1 MHNTAILTDSCTL
14 LIKIR
19 PKPHA
24 LFFFLL
30 WRKNRAD
37 TVYKCTVHLASSP
50 SIASANSYI
59 FSLLLTISGQQ
70 QVIQGG
76 KNDNDK
82 LSELEITLSFI
93 KKDSCDI
100 AYYKEIRE
108 KDMMANFTV

>member
-24 LFFFLL
+24 PFFFLL

-82 LSELEITLSFI
+82 LSELEITLAFI
-93 KKDSCDI
+93 KKI
-100 AYYKEIRE
+100 AATLHITRKYKR
-108 KDMMANFTV
+108 KT